1 MRYQL
6 FSDLDQNFGIHFIDE
21 GSGEIIKEVTV
32 DPLTGAKFGRNEA
45 LAYAEKITNPQDPKT
60 KLEFFERFSDDD
72 FASYLEAVSVV
83 KGRFASEAMSG
94 GLSISTREYNIILA
108 KFEMRPDFNL
118 SEQDLKTLKNFCKE
132 FNIIALPTL

>member
-21 GSGEIIKEVTV
+21 ETEEIIKEVLV
-32 DPLTGAKFGRNEA
+32 DPVTGAKFDRNAA

-60 KLEFFERFSDDD
+60 KQELFERFSDED
-72 FASYLEAVSVV
+72 FANYLEAVSVV

-94 GLSISTREYNIILA
+94 VISASTKEYNILLA
-108 KFEMRPDFNL
+108 KIEIRPDFNL

-132 FNIIALPTL
+132 FNIVALPIL